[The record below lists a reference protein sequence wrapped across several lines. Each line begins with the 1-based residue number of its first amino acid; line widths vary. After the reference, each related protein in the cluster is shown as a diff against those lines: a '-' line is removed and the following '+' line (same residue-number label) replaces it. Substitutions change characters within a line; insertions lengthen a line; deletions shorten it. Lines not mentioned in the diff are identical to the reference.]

1 MNQVLIPTDFSQNSW
16 NAIRYALEL
25 FKKSKCTFHVLNIN
39 PIPPYSGAGTA
50 IRAAAENFEDY
61 VLEDSRKELKK
72 LLKRIEKLPL
82 NPKHTFVTHA
92 IHGYFIEAIKREAEE
107 KKIDLIIMGTK
118 GASGLKKV
126 TLGSNTGDVITK
138 VKQPLLAVPEDAV
151 FSSPKEIAFPTDYH
165 ISYDVKVL
173 DTLIEMATMNDAL
186 IRILHISKKG
196 EELTES
202 QIEKKDFL
210 DDYLVEVK
218 HSFHSLTGTKLE
230 TAVQCF
236 TESRD
241 IDMIAMV
248 AKNLNFFQRI
258 LFRPAV
264 EEISYHTEVPFL
276 VLHE

>member
-1 MNQVLIPTDFSQNSW
+1 MNQILIPTDFSENSW
-16 NAIRYALEL
+16 NAIKYGLEL
-25 FKKSKCTFHVLNIN
+25 FKKSKCTFYLLNIN

-61 VLEDSRKELKK
+61 VLEDSRKELEK
-72 LLKRIEKLPL
+72 LVERIEKLPL
-82 NPKHTFVTHA
+82 NTKHTFVTHA
-92 IHGYFIEAIKREAEE
+92 IHDYFIDAIKREAEA

-118 GASGLKKV
+118 GASGLKKA
-126 TLGSNTGDVITK
+126 TIGSNTGDVITK
-138 VKQPLLAVPEDAV
+138 VKQPLLAVPEDV
-151 FSSPKEIAFPTDYH
+151 VNSRPKEIAFPTDYH

-173 DTLIEMATMNDAL
+173 DTLIKMATINDAI

-196 EELTES
+196 EELSES
-202 QIEKKDFL
+202 QLKKKDFL
-210 DDYLVEVK
+210 HDYLIDVK

-241 IDMIAMV
+241 TDMIAMV

-264 EEISYHTEVPFL
+264 EEISYHTKVPFL